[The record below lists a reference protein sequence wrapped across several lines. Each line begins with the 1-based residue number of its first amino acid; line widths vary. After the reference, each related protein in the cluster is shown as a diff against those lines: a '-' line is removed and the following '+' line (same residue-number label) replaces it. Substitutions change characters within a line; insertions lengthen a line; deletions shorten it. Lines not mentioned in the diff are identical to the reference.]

1 MDEETILRISKI
13 EERARELE
21 DNIQLIDNQLNELEI
36 FRYTLESVVK
46 SKEKEILSSLG
57 KRVYLKAK
65 IEYKESLFVE
75 VGAGVVVRKTPEETL
90 KITKEQ
96 IERLQ
101 EVRGNIFL
109 RLQSYHVELQDFINS
124 IKGG

>member
-1 MDEETILRISKI
+1 MDEEIILRISKI

-21 DNIQLIDNQLNELEI
+21 ENIQLIDNQLNELEI
-36 FRYTLESVVK
+36 FKYTLESVIK

-65 IEYKESLFVE
+65 IEDKESLFVE
-75 VGAGVVVRKTPEETL
+75 VGAGVIVRKTPEETL
-90 KITKEQ
+90 KITKGQ
-96 IERLQ
+96 IQRLQ
-101 EVRGNIFL
+101 EARTEIFL

-124 IKGG
+124 IKSN